1 MKAAVLEGIDKLTVK
16 EVETPKVTDDS
27 LVLKVKACAVCGS
40 DIRIYHYGN
49 PRVKYP
55 QIIGHEIAG
64 DVVEVGSRVK
74 RFKPGDRVAIGAD
87 VPCGECSFCRDGIGN
102 NCPINYAM
110 GYQFAGGFAEYI
122 LVDPLVINYGP
133 IHKIPDN
140 LSYDEAT
147 LAEPLAC
154 CINGLE
160 LSWVSL
166 GDIVVVIGA
175 GPVGCMLAEL
185 AKVMGAR
192 KTIISQRSKVRLEM
206 AKNYDIDVVISATE
220 EDFTQRVLE
229 ETDGMG
235 ADVILTAASTLEA
248 QAQAIPVVKKRGR
261 VNLFAG
267 LPKGT
272 PPLTLDSNLLHYKEA
287 YLFGSHG
294 STPRHHRMALEL
306 LSSGRIQAKKYISHN
321 FSLDQIMEAFATV
334 ESRQGMKVIVNP
346 TE

>member
-1 MKAAVLEGIDKLTVK
+1 MKAAVLEGIDKITVK
-16 EVETPKVTDDS
+16 EIETPRITDDS
-27 LVLKVKACAVCGS
+27 LLLKVRACAVCGS

-206 AKNYDIDVVISATE
+206 AKSYDIDVVISASE

-235 ADVILTAASTLEA
+235 ADVILTATSTLEA
-248 QAQAIPVVKKRGR
+248 QAQAIPIVKKRGR
-261 VNLFAG
+261 INLFAG

-272 PPLTLDSNLLHYKEA
+272 PPLSLDSNLLHYKEA

-346 TE
+346 

>member
-1 MKAAVLEGIDKLTVK
+1 MKAAVLEGIDKITVK
-16 EVETPKVTDDS
+16 EIETPKITDDS
-27 LVLKVKACAVCGS
+27 LLLKVRACAVCGS

-64 DVVEVGSRVK
+64 DVVEVGSKVK

-122 LVDPLVINYGP
+122 LVDPLVISYGP

-206 AKNYDIDVVISATE
+206 AKSYDIDVVISANE
-220 EDFTQRVLE
+220 EDFTQRVFE

-261 VNLFAG
+261 INLFAG

-272 PPLTLDSNLLHYKEA
+272 PPLSLDSNLLHYKEA
-287 YLFGSHG
+287 YIFGSHG

-321 FSLDQIMEAFATV
+321 FSLEQIMEAFTTV
-334 ESRQGMKVIVNP
+334 ENRQGMKVIVNP
-346 TE
+346 

>member
-16 EVETPKVTDDS
+16 EVETPKVTEDS
-27 LVLKVKACAVCGS
+27 LLLKVRACAVCGS

-110 GYQFAGGFAEYI
+110 GYQFPGGFAEYI

-166 GDIVVVIGA
+166 GDVVVVIGA

-206 AKNYDIDVVISATE
+206 AKAYDIDVVISASE

-261 VNLFAG
+261 INLFAG

-272 PPLTLDSNLLHYKEA
+272 PPLALDSNLLHYKEA

-321 FSLDQIMEAFATV
+321 FSLDQIMEAFTTV
-334 ESRQGMKVIVNP
+334 ESRKGMKVIVNP
-346 TE
+346 S

>member
-220 EDFTQRVLE
+220 EDFTKRVLE

-261 VNLFAG
+261 INLFAG

-334 ESRQGMKVIVNP
+334 ESRQGMKVIINP
-346 TE
+346 